1 MAKKKNNQAKKD
13 VKEVKKVSKKVHE
26 ETEEKKDIEIHNYMD
41 EEIEEKNE
49 TYDVTPLEDAF
60 EEIESDIEVQ
70 DKKFDKMEAKI
81 EKVEEK
87 IADKLDDIE
96 EILESDDTDESEIT
110 KEDKDEI
117 INDIKENKE
126 KRKKRYRLK
135 KSALVLLGI
144 IIIILI
150 GIFAGVS
157 FYKYVNSDP
166 YLLEKKGYTEK
177 EVNRIIKDKD
187 LTLMLLEMDY
197 NEYILDIIDAKYYL
211 SKNLDKYLE
220 YKEKNKDL
228 SIDDVV
234 AIINVH
240 ADKEWYNHTISTDTT
255 KDYLILV
262 NKVYYLEEDF
272 EAPNIV
278 NMSVRYAFSGRQ
290 IRQDVYSNFID
301 MAVDAKKEGL
311 TLVANSTF
319 RTYATQ
325 EKTYNYYKT
334 NKGSA
339 YADSYA
345 ARPGHSEHQTGLAID
360 ISTLNST
367 SENFEDTPEFN
378 WLIDNAYKYGFIL
391 RYPENKEHLTG
402 FDYESWH
409 YRFVGLD
416 VAKKIHEENITFDE
430 YYAYYIE
437 GDK

>member
-1 MAKKKNNQAKKD
+1 MAKKKKNQSKKE
-13 VKEVKKVSKKVHE
+13 VKEVKKT
-26 ETEEKKDIEIHNYMD
+26 TEESEVKKDIEIHNYMD
-41 EEIEEKNE
+41 EDIEENSQN
-49 TYDVTPLEDAF
+49 YDISPLEDAF
-60 EEIESDIEVQ
+60 EEIETDIEAQ
-70 DKKFDKMEAKI
+70 DKKFDKMEAKL
-81 EKVEEK
+81 EKIEEK
-87 IADKLDDIE
+87 ITDNLEDIE
-96 EILESDDTDESEIT
+96 EILESEDNDESEIT
-110 KEDKDEI
+110 EDDKEEI
-117 INDIKENKE
+117 INDIKENTA
-126 KRKKRYRLK
+126 KRKKKYRLK
-135 KSALVLLGI
+135 KSALVLMGI

-150 GIFAGVS
+150 GVFVGVS

-166 YLLEKKGYTEK
+166 YLLEKKGYTEN
-177 EVNRIIKDKD
+177 EVTRIIKDKD
-187 LTLMLLEMDY
+187 LTMMLLEMDY
-197 NEYILDIIDAKYYL
+197 NEYILDIIDSKYYL

-228 SIDDVV
+228 SNDEVI

-240 ADKEWYNHTISTDTT
+240 ADKEWYNYTISTDTT
-255 KDYLILV
+255 KDTLILV

-272 EAPNIV
+272 EVPNIV

-290 IRQDVYSNFID
+290 IRQDVYYNFVD
-301 MAVDAKKEGL
+301 MAIDAKKEGL

-325 EKTYNYYKT
+325 EKTYNNYKT
-334 NKGSA
+334 NKGSD

-367 SENFEDTPEFN
+367 SENFDDTEEFK
-378 WLIDNAYKYGFIL
+378 WLQDNSYRYGFIL
-391 RYPENKEHLTG
+391 RYPEGKEHLTG

-409 YRFVGLD
+409 YRFVGLE

>member
-1 MAKKKNNQAKKD
+1 MAKKKKNQSKKE
-13 VKEVKKVSKKVHE
+13 VKEVKKT
-26 ETEEKKDIEIHNYMD
+26 TEEIEVKKDIEIHNYMD
-41 EEIEEKNE
+41 EDIEENSQN
-49 TYDVTPLEDAF
+49 YDISPLEDAF
-60 EEIESDIEVQ
+60 EEIETDIEAQ
-70 DKKFDKMEAKI
+70 DKKFDKMEAKL
-81 EKVEEK
+81 EKIEEK
-87 IADKLDDIE
+87 ITDKLEDIE
-96 EILESDDTDESEIT
+96 EILESEDNDESEIT
-110 KEDKDEI
+110 EDDKEEI
-117 INDIKENKE
+117 INDIKENTA
-126 KRKKRYRLK
+126 KRKKKYRLK
-135 KSALVLLGI
+135 KSALVLMGI

-150 GIFAGVS
+150 GVFVGVS

-166 YLLEKKGYTEK
+166 YLLEKKGYTEN
-177 EVNRIIKDKD
+177 EVTRIIKDKD
-187 LTLMLLEMDY
+187 LTMMLLEMDY
-197 NEYILDIIDAKYYL
+197 NEYILDIIDSKYYL

-228 SIDDVV
+228 SNDEVI

-240 ADKEWYNHTISTDTT
+240 ADKEWYNYTISTDTT
-255 KDYLILV
+255 KDTLILV

-272 EAPNIV
+272 EVPNIV

-290 IRQDVYSNFID
+290 IRQDVYYNFVD
-301 MAVDAKKEGL
+301 MAIDAKKEGL

-325 EKTYNYYKT
+325 EKTYNNYKT
-334 NKGSA
+334 NKGSD

-367 SENFEDTPEFN
+367 SENFEDTEEFK
-378 WLIDNAYKYGFIL
+378 WLQDNSYRYGFIL
-391 RYPENKEHLTG
+391 RYPEGKEHLTG

-409 YRFVGLD
+409 YRFVGLE

>member
-1 MAKKKNNQAKKD
+1 MAKKKKNQSK
-13 VKEVKKVSKKVHE
+13 KEVKETKKT
-26 ETEEKKDIEIHNYMD
+26 TEEVDVKKDIEIHNYMD
-41 EEIEEKNE
+41 EDIEENSQN
-49 TYDVTPLEDAF
+49 YDISPLEDAF
-60 EEIESDIEVQ
+60 EEIETDIEAQ
-70 DKKFDKMEAKI
+70 DKKFDKMEAKL
-81 EKVEEK
+81 EKIEEK
-87 IADKLDDIE
+87 ITDKLEDIE
-96 EILESDDTDESEIT
+96 EILESDDNDESEIT
-110 KEDKDEI
+110 EDDKEEI
-117 INDIKENKE
+117 INDIKENTA
-126 KRKKRYRLK
+126 KRKKKYRLK
-135 KSALVLLGI
+135 KSALVLMGI

-150 GIFAGVS
+150 GVFVGVS

-166 YLLEKKGYTEK
+166 YLLEKKGYTEN
-177 EVNRIIKDKD
+177 EVTRIIKDKD
-187 LTLMLLEMDY
+187 LTMMLLEMDY
-197 NEYILDIIDAKYYL
+197 NEYILDIIDSKYYL

-228 SIDDVV
+228 SNDEVI

-240 ADKEWYNHTISTDTT
+240 ADKEWYNYTISTDTT
-255 KDYLILV
+255 KDTLILV

-272 EAPNIV
+272 EVPNIV

-290 IRQDVYSNFID
+290 IRQDVYYNFVD
-301 MAVDAKKEGL
+301 MAIDAKKEGL

-325 EKTYNYYKT
+325 EKTYNNYKT
-334 NKGSA
+334 NKGSD

-367 SENFEDTPEFN
+367 SENFEDTEEFK
-378 WLIDNAYKYGFIL
+378 WLQDNSYRYGFIL
-391 RYPENKEHLTG
+391 RYPEGKEHLTG

-409 YRFVGLD
+409 YRFVGLE

>member
-1 MAKKKNNQAKKD
+1 MAKKKKNQSKKE
-13 VKEVKKVSKKVHE
+13 VKEVKKT
-26 ETEEKKDIEIHNYMD
+26 TEEIEVKKDIEIHNYMD
-41 EEIEEKNE
+41 EDIEENSQN
-49 TYDVTPLEDAF
+49 YDISPLEDAF
-60 EEIESDIEVQ
+60 EEIETDIEAQ
-70 DKKFDKMEAKI
+70 DKKFDKMEAKL
-81 EKVEEK
+81 EKIEEK
-87 IADKLDDIE
+87 ITDKLEDIE
-96 EILESDDTDESEIT
+96 EILESDDNDESEIT
-110 KEDKDEI
+110 EDDKEEI
-117 INDIKENKE
+117 INDIKENTA
-126 KRKKRYRLK
+126 KRKKKYRLK
-135 KSALVLLGI
+135 KSALVLMGI

-150 GIFAGVS
+150 GVFVGVS

-166 YLLEKKGYTEK
+166 YLLEKKGYTEN
-177 EVNRIIKDKD
+177 EVTRIIKDKD
-187 LTLMLLEMDY
+187 LTMMLLEMDY
-197 NEYILDIIDAKYYL
+197 NEYILDIIDSKYYL

-228 SIDDVV
+228 SNDEVI

-240 ADKEWYNHTISTDTT
+240 ADKEWYNYTISTDTT
-255 KDYLILV
+255 KDTLILV

-272 EAPNIV
+272 EVPNIV

-290 IRQDVYSNFID
+290 IRQDVYYNFVD
-301 MAVDAKKEGL
+301 MAIDAKKEGL

-325 EKTYNYYKT
+325 EKTYNNYKT
-334 NKGSA
+334 NKGSD

-367 SENFEDTPEFN
+367 SENFEDTEEFK
-378 WLIDNAYKYGFIL
+378 WLQDNSYRYGFIL
-391 RYPENKEHLTG
+391 RYPEGKEHLTG

-409 YRFVGLD
+409 YRFVGLE